1 MQIGSALS
9 SGSTN
14 FSGRS
19 AGVSAGT
26 DSQTKNIQKQI
37 ENAQKQLQELAG
49 NDQLSSEDKMKKR
62 QEINQQISDLNK
74 QLRQHQNDLRKE
86 KLQSTGSSTDDIQGG
101 QPKANSTTQNFKGTG
116 LSQAGMMA
124 VISGD
129 TVLKQAQA
137 QERVV
142 TNMNGR
148 AGVLESEIKL
158 NKLRGA
164 STKSQ
169 ETELADTQENIKN
182 ATSSQIEV
190 LADANGKMLA
200 ADKTDKTD
208 EKDKTDK
215 TEESTDKME
224 SNNTTK
230 PPTVA
235 NTEKDENAALSAGAG
250 SQTIFTVERSDF
262 LSVKSMDIR
271 V

>member
-37 ENAQKQLQELAG
+37 ENAQKQLQELAE
-49 NDQLSSEDKMKKR
+49 NDQLSAEDKMKKR

-74 QLRQHQNDLRKE
+74 QLRQHQSDLRKE

-101 QPKANSTTQNFKGTG
+101 QSKANSTTQNFKGTG
-116 LSQAGMMA
+116 LSQVGMMA

-129 TVLKQAQA
+129 SVLKQAQV

-148 AGVLESEIKL
+148 VGVLKSEIKL
-158 NKLRGA
+158 NKSRGA
-164 STKSQ
+164 STTSQ
-169 ETELADTQENIKN
+169 EAELADAQKNIKN
-182 ATSSQIEV
+182 TTSSQIEV
-190 LADANGKMLA
+190 LADANGKIPE
-200 ADKTDKTD
+200 ADKT
-208 EKDKTDK
+208 DKTDK

-230 PPTVA
+230 TPAVA
-235 NTEKDENAALSAGAG
+235 NTERAENATLAAGAG
-250 SQTIFTVERSDF
+250 RQAIFTAERSAF
-262 LSVKSMDIR
+262 LGVKSLDIR

>member
-37 ENAQKQLQELAG
+37 ENAQKQLQELAE
-49 NDQLSSEDKMKKR
+49 NDQLSPEDKMKKR

-101 QPKANSTTQNFKGTG
+101 QSKAKSTTQNFKGTG
-116 LSQAGMMA
+116 LSQVGMMA

-129 TVLKQAQA
+129 SVLKQAQV

-148 AGVLESEIKL
+148 VGVLKSEIKL
-158 NKLRGA
+158 NKSRGA
-164 STKSQ
+164 STTSQ
-169 ETELADTQENIKN
+169 EAELADAQKNIKN
-182 ATSSQIEV
+182 TTSSQIEV
-190 LADANGKMLA
+190 LADANGKIPEA
-200 ADKTDKTD
+200 
-208 EKDKTDK
+208 DKTDK

-230 PPTVA
+230 TPAVA
-235 NTEKDENAALSAGAG
+235 NTERDENAAISASAG
-250 SQTIFTVERSDF
+250 SQAIFTAERSAF
-262 LSVKSMDIR
+262 LGVKSMDIR

>member
-14 FSGRS
+14 LSERS

-26 DSQTKNIQKQI
+26 DAQTKNIHKQI
-37 ENAQKQLQELAG
+37 ENAQKQLQELSE
-49 NDQLSSEDKMKKR
+49 NDQLSAEDKMKKR

-86 KLQSTGSSTDDIQGG
+86 KLQSTGSSTDDIQGS
-101 QPKANSTTQNFKGTG
+101 QPQANSTTQNIKGTG

-124 VISGD
+124 VLSGD
-129 TVLKQAQA
+129 SALKQAQV

-148 AGVLESEIKL
+148 VGVLESEIKL
-158 NKLRGA
+158 NKSRGA
-164 STKSQ
+164 STTSQ
-169 ETELADTQENIKN
+169 EAELADAQKNIRN

-190 LADANGKMLA
+190 LADANGKMSE
-200 ADKTDKTD
+200 ADKTEET
-208 EKDKTDK
+208 DKTDK

-230 PPTVA
+230 TSAVA
-235 NTEKDENAALSAGAG
+235 KTEQDENAALPAGAG
-250 SQTIFTVERSDF
+250 SQTIFTAERSAF
-262 LSVKSMDIR
+262 LGVKSMDIR

>member
-14 FSGRS
+14 LSGRS

-26 DSQTKNIQKQI
+26 DAQTKNIQKQI
-37 ENAQKQLQELAG
+37 ENAQKQLQELAE
-49 NDQLSSEDKMKKR
+49 NEQLSPEDKMKKR

-86 KLQSTGSSTDDIQGG
+86 KLQSTGSSTDGIQGG
-101 QPKANSTTQNFKGTG
+101 QPKANSTTQNVKGTG

-129 TVLKQAQA
+129 NVLKQAQV

-148 AGVLESEIKL
+148 VGVLESEIKL

-164 STKSQ
+164 STESQ
-169 ETELADTQENIKN
+169 EAELANAQENIKN

-190 LADANGKMLA
+190 LVDANGKMPE
-200 ADKTDKTD
+200 ADKT
-208 EKDKTDK
+208 EEADKTDK

-230 PPTVA
+230 TSAVA
-235 NTEKDENAALSAGAG
+235 NKEQDENAALSAGAG
-250 SQTIFTVERSDF
+250 SQTIFTAERSAF
-262 LSVKSMDIR
+262 LGVKSMDVR

>member
-14 FSGRS
+14 LSGRS

-26 DSQTKNIQKQI
+26 DAQTKNIQKQI
-37 ENAQKQLQELAG
+37 ENAQKQLQGLAE
-49 NDQLSSEDKMKKR
+49 NDQLSPEDKMKKR

-74 QLRQHQNDLRKE
+74 QLRQHQSDLRKE
-86 KLQSTGSSTDDIQGG
+86 KLQPTGSSTDDIQGG
-101 QPKANSTTQNFKGTG
+101 QTKANSTTQNVKGTG

-129 TVLKQAQA
+129 SVLKQAQM
-137 QERVV
+137 QERIV

-148 AGVLESEIKL
+148 VGVLESEIKL
-158 NKLRGA
+158 NKSRGA
-164 STKSQ
+164 STASQ
-169 ETELADTQENIKN
+169 EAELADAQENIKN
-182 ATSSQIEV
+182 TTSSQIEA
-190 LADANGKMLA
+190 LADANGKMSE
-200 ADKTDKTD
+200 ADKTEETDKA
-208 EKDKTDK
+208 DK

-230 PPTVA
+230 TSTVA
-235 NTEKDENAALSAGAG
+235 KTEKDENAALPASAG
-250 SQTIFTVERSDF
+250 SQAIFTVERSAF
-262 LSVKSMDIR
+262 LGVKSMDIR